1 MCGSNYLLQ
10 ENKMEAIEQTW
21 TIHDDVL
28 MQEEAAEPG
37 IPTAASKEKRFRWD
51 KDEKVNN
58 LIRCLANYKSQ
69 SEFNNCDFN
78 ANKVKQYEEVC
89 VAMAKIYH
97 KDPSQFGPVSVLSNP
112 LIGVSDALLTEEQK
126 REKVKLKKQ
135 QDEDKKFIKRGY
147 QRIHE
152 KLKDIRQNFSIA
164 ITSGRRSGSG
174 KVVLEFYDELVQ
186 IWGGSPATE
195 PLSCG
200 TSTETVNSLE
210 QSILDNMN
218 QEDKDFDHD
227 DPAIMN
233 VSKSY
238 LNVSFF
244 LYMSHIF

>member
-78 ANKVKQYEEVC
+78 ANKVNQYEEVC

-112 LIGVSDALLTEEQK
+112 LIGVSDGCFT
-126 REKVKLKKQ
+126 
-135 QDEDKKFIKRGY
+135 Y
-147 QRIHE
+147 
-152 KLKDIRQNFSIA
+152 
-164 ITSGRRSGSG
+164 
-174 KVVLEFYDELVQ
+174 
-186 IWGGSPATE
+186 
-195 PLSCG
+195 
-200 TSTETVNSLE
+200 
-210 QSILDNMN
+210 
-218 QEDKDFDHD
+218 
-227 DPAIMN
+227 
-233 VSKSY
+233 
-238 LNVSFF
+238 
-244 LYMSHIF
+244 

>member
-1 MCGSNYLLQ
+1 MRGSDYLLIQ

-37 IPTAASKEKRFRWD
+37 VPTAASKEKRFRWD

-69 SEFNNCDFN
+69 LEFNNCDFN
-78 ANKVKQYEEVC
+78 ADKVKQYEEVR

-97 KDPSQFGPVSVLSNP
+97 KDPSQFGPVSVLSSP

-195 PLSCG
+195 PRAAKSHGLPVSLQVFAL
-200 TSTETVNSLE
+200 TSR
-210 QSILDNMN
+210 
-218 QEDKDFDHD
+218 
-227 DPAIMN
+227 
-233 VSKSY
+233 
-238 LNVSFF
+238 
-244 LYMSHIF
+244 SHGWS